1 MSYERM
7 AHNQLFYT
15 FKSVAWSLLL
25 TKRQASR
32 LVNFLSNTVYIHLLL
47 DFTIS
52 TTASRLGVLIS
63 KQVMISEGCLEISLD
78 YVKSKSSASS
88 CLDCW

>member
-15 FKSVAWSLLL
+15 FKSGAWSLLL
-25 TKRQASR
+25 TKSQVSR
-32 LVNFLSNTVYIHLLL
+32 LVNFLYHTVYIHLLL
-47 DFTIS
+47 DLTIS
-52 TTASRLGVLIS
+52 TTASRLGVLIN
-63 KQVMISEGCLEISLD
+63 KQDISEGCLEISSD
-78 YVKSKSSASS
+78 YVKSKSSTSS